1 MKTPK
6 NKKKTIG
13 IVAFAFLFLYAF
25 VSAYPLVFTLIA
37 SFKTDQEIFSNP
49 FGLPSA
55 LSFENYIRAW
65 TISRLPQYF
74 LNSIILSVS
83 VCVLLVILGSMAAYA
98 ISKFKFKYSN
108 LLYIYFI
115 MGMMIPAQST
125 IIPIAFDVGKLGIR
139 DSLPLV
145 ILIISAFQFPITLLI
160 FTGFMGTIP
169 DELEEAA
176 ILDGCNTFDV
186 YTRIILPLSSP
197 AIITVT
203 ILNFLV
209 AWNNILFPLVFLNS
223 DSVKPIA
230 IGMLGFFAT
239 RTSDYSGM
247 MAAIVMTCLVPAL
260 VYIFAQEKVEQGLTA
275 GAVKG

>member
-1 MKTPK
+1 MKTL
-6 NKKKTIG
+6 KKRRKTIG
-13 IVAFAFLFLYAF
+13 IIALGFLILYAF

-49 FGLPSA
+49 FGFPTFF
-55 LSFENYIRAW
+55 SFDNYIRAW
-65 TISRLPQYF
+65 TISRLPRYF

-83 VCVLLVILGSMAAYA
+83 VCVLLVILGSMTAYG
-98 ISKFKFKYSN
+98 ISRFRFKYSN
-108 LLYIYFI
+108 LLFIYFL

-125 IIPIAFDVGKLGIR
+125 IIPIAFNVGRLGIR

-160 FTGFMGTIP
+160 FTGFMRTIP
-169 DELEEAA
+169 SELEEAA
-176 ILDGCNTFDV
+176 VMDGCNTLNV
-186 YTRIILPLSSP
+186 YARIILPLSSP

-209 AWNNILFPLVFLNS
+209 AWNNILFPLVLLNS

-230 IGMLGFFAT
+230 IGMLGFFA
-239 RTSDYSGM
+239 RHTSDYSGM
-247 MAAIVMTCLVPAL
+247 MAAVVMTCLIPFL
-260 VYIFAQEKVEQGLTA
+260 VYVFAQEKVEQGLMS